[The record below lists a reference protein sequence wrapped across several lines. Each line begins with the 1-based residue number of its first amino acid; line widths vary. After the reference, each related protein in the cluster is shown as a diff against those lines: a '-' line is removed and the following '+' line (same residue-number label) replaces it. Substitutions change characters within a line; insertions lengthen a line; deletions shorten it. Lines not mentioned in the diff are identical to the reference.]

1 MKRKSND
8 RKPGKNQLVFRKQA
22 IRELKPIDFEQ
33 SHGAGA
39 MAASVAGTDM
49 VTMDI
54 DLPFDDYFLC

>member
-1 MKRKSND
+1 MKRNSND

-33 SHGAGA
+33 SHGAA
-39 MAASVAGTDM
+39 MAAPVAGTDM

-54 DLPFDDYFLC
+54 DLPFDDYFFC